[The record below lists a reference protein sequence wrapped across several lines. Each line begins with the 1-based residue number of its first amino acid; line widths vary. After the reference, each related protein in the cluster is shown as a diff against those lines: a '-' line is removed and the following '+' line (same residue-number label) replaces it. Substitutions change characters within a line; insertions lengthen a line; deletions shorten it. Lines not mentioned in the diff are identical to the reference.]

1 MKTEFLNKTVLV
13 TGGTRGI
20 GAAIVKRFYDLN
32 AKVLTTGTDKQ
43 LLEKLNETSGSRIKY
58 LHLDFTS
65 IKSIK
70 GFLLR
75 LVKQNQI
82 DVLVNNAGVNKID
95 SIDNISEDDWDKINN
110 VNLRGPFQITKAV
123 AKIMKKNQQGRI
135 VNISSIFG
143 VVSKA
148 MRASYST
155 TKWGLVGFTKAV
167 AVDLAP
173 HNILVNAVSPGFI
186 DTELTRKILGNDG
199 IKEVLESI
207 PQQRLASAEEVAKLV
222 IFLSSN
228 QNSYITGQNIIIDG
242 GFTSV

>member
-20 GAAIVKRFYDLN
+20 GAAIVKQFYDLN
-32 AKVLTTGTDKQ
+32 ANVLITGTDRK
-43 LLEKLNETSGSRIKY
+43 LLEKLNDSSGSRLKY
-58 LHLDFTS
+58 LYLDFTS
-65 IKSIK
+65 TQSIK
-70 GFLLR
+70 GFILKLE
-75 LVKQNQI
+75 KYNQI

-95 SIDNISEDDWDKINN
+95 SIDNIIEEDWDNINN
-110 VNLRGPFQITKAV
+110 VNLKGPFQITKTV
-123 AKIMKKNQQGRI
+123 SKVMKKNQQGRI

-173 HNILVNAVSPGFI
+173 YNILVNAVSPGFI
-186 DTELTRKILGNDG
+186 DTELTRKILGNNG
-199 IKEVLESI
+199 IKEVVKSVPLK
-207 PQQRLASAEEVAKLV
+207 RLAAAEEVARLV
-222 IFLSSN
+222 VFLSGN